1 MKISERYKLQKTQF
15 ELDFVDIDTD
25 CDTRLFID
33 PYLLGLRTDRWSV
46 SAAST
51 IRSFFSHFL
60 DLVRSGD
67 KEKAFELFSNL
78 HEPNETCL
86 GLSSGKPRGNGIGDV
101 DAEKLFSSIIE
112 SKAIKSGK
120 LNDLEDFR
128 LFIPGIGKDKV
139 SDMTTNI
146 IRGSLISYTK
156 AQCKLHKIP
165 MQKGIATGPVWDTN
179 KKAWAIKHEETLIID
194 NRRIL
199 LTPKGIVSFC
209 KSYAPENYYNKH
221 VLEYLQH
228 EHIRMGSIWVQHRK
242 DGSPYIS
249 KKTLKDNVV
258 KDYTKEWLF
267 DFTQRHPKVFE
278 SFRESQAE
286 KVRPIASDDI
296 DTSLNLKTVANNLIK
311 HLQSIQTGTSFASDY
326 HRAIVGILEILF
338 YPEVSNPVLEAE
350 INQGRKRIDIYFENS
365 ARDGFFYNLHMI
377 HKIACPY
384 IIIECKNYSK
394 DIKNP
399 ELDQMIGRLTVNK
412 GMLGIITCR
421 TINNK
426 KLFIE
431 RCRDSFK
438 NGHGLIIPLTDD
450 DLISAL
456 EGLKTDNP
464 KKLEEILNETKNT
477 IIMS

>member
-156 AQCKLHKIP
+156 AQCNLHKIP